1 MNFTNETI
9 YALIAAK
16 LCGESLPEEEERQLA
31 AWLEVPANR
40 EEYARYRSLY
50 EARARLR
57 VWDRVRLPLDFAG
70 RKFRGG
76 FRLPARRW
84 ARYAAVMLPLLIL
97 AVVAARKWGETPAP
111 VQLAAYDVAP
121 GGSRAVLQK
130 EDGRQFA
137 LADSGM
143 LLVNGEPLQGG
154 AAAGTLEYRAA
165 GDDRQI
171 PAETHR
177 LEVGR
182 GGEYKVELPD
192 GSRVWLNSES
202 RLVYPSRF
210 EGDTRRVYLNGEAY
224 FEVRRDEAHPFIV
237 TVDACDV
244 RVLGTAFNVARYTGD
259 RHVVTTVVSG
269 SVEVSAG
276 GASERLLAGQQCLYD
291 PGASTMTLRAVDAT
305 RVASWKNGLF
315 IFDDVSIEEIARQIA
330 RWYDVD
336 ARFADDAAR
345 AASFTG
351 AMERYRPASYI
362 VRLLNETN
370 TVECHLENDRA
381 LIFRALR

>member
-16 LCGESLPEEEERQLA
+16 LCGETLAEEEEQQLA
-31 AWLEVPANR
+31 AWLELPANR
-40 EEYARYRSLY
+40 EEYVHYRSLF

-57 VWDRVRLPLDFAG
+57 ARDRARLPLDFAG
-70 RKFRGG
+70 RTFRGG
-76 FRLPARRW
+76 RRFPARRW
-84 ARYAAVMLPLLIL
+84 SRYAAVALPLLIL

-111 VQLAAYDVAP
+111 VQLAGYDVAP
-121 GGSRAVLQK
+121 GGSRAVLKK
-130 EDGRQFA
+130 EDGRQFV

-143 LLVNGEPLQGG
+143 LLVNGEPSRG
-154 AAAGTLEYRAA
+154 AAAGTLEYRA
-165 GDDRQI
+165 GEDDRSR

-182 GGEYKVELPD
+182 GGEYKLELPD

-210 EGDTRRVYLNGEAY
+210 EGETRRVYLHGEAY
-224 FEVRRDEAHPFIV
+224 FEVRRDEARPFIV

-259 RHVVTTVVSG
+259 RHVVTTVASG

-276 GASERLLAGQQCLYD
+276 GTSERLLAGQQCAYD
-291 PGASTMTLRAVDAT
+291 PVDATMTLRAVDAT
-305 RVASWKNGLF
+305 RVASWKDGLF

-330 RWYDVD
+330 RWYDVE

-351 AMERYRPASYI
+351 AMERYKPVSYI
-362 VRLLNETN
+362 IRLLNETN
-370 TVECHLENDRA
+370 TVACYLENDRA
-381 LIFRALR
+381 LTFHALK